1 MVHVHVVTRR
11 CLNLLTVVAILPTKV
26 NEYSYIETVAKGFGA
41 EYLEI
46 DDIGDLPIDK
56 PVIFFHPRTH
66 DMNPDWLPPERV
78 EDFQD
83 FDYPDNVYLVFSSDF
98 KYSITQEISDKAQY
112 LKDKSRWIKIPTI
125 KDFKS
130 LHGHQAAA
138 IVVWEYF
145 KRTKPDIKWSG
156 DSLEGNGF

>member
-11 CLNLLTVVAILPTKV
+11 CLHLLTVVAILPTKADG
-26 NEYSYIETVAKGFGA
+26 YSYIETVAKGFGA

-46 DDIGDLPIDK
+46 TDIGDLPVDK

-98 KYSITQEISDKAQY
+98 KYSITKEIDDKAQY
-112 LKDKSRWIKIPTI
+112 LKDKSRWIKIPTE

-145 KRTKPDIKWSG
+145 KKTNPDLKWDGPSTKG
-156 DSLEGNGF
+156 EGY

>member
-1 MVHVHVVTRR
+1 MITII
-11 CLNLLTVVAILPTKV
+11 AILPTKQDG
-26 NEYSYIETVAKGFGA
+26 YSYIETVSKGFGV

-46 DDIGDLPIDK
+46 TDIGDLPVDK

-66 DMNPDWLPPERV
+66 DQNPDWLPPERI
-78 EDFQD
+78 EDFQK

-98 KYSITQEISDKAQY
+98 KYSITKEISEKAQY
-112 LKDKSRWIKIPTI
+112 LKDKSRWIKIPTE
-125 KDFKS
+125 KNFKS

-145 KRTKPDIKWSG
+145 KRTNPDLKW
-156 DSLEGNGF
+156 EGETLKGEGY

>member
-1 MVHVHVVTRR
+1 MECVLDVTRR
-11 CLNLLTVVAILPTKV
+11 CLNLITVVGILPTKV
-26 NEYSYIETVAKGFGA
+26 DDYSYIETVAKGFGA

-112 LKDKSRWIKIPTI
+112 LKEKSRWIKIPTE

-145 KRTKPDIKWSG
+145 KKTKPDIKWDGPSH
-156 DSLEGNGF
+156 EGNGF

>member
-1 MVHVHVVTRR
+1 MVHVHVVIRR
-11 CLNLLTVVAILPTKV
+11 CLNLLTVVAILPTKQDG
-26 NEYSYIETVAKGFGA
+26 YSYIETVAKGFGA

-46 DDIGDLPIDK
+46 NDIGDLPVDK
-56 PVIFFHPRTH
+56 PIIFFHPRTH
-66 DMNPDWLPPERV
+66 DQNPDWLPPERV
-78 EDFQD
+78 EDFQK

-98 KYSITQEISDKAQY
+98 KYSITKEIDDKAQY
-112 LKDKSRWIKIPTI
+112 LKEKSRWIKIPTK

-145 KRTKPDIKWSG
+145 KKTDPDIKWDGPSVKG
-156 DSLEGNGF
+156 VGY